1 VDLQKVSYR
10 CSYWIK
16 KRENRNIGPQKRRI
30 KPPKRR
36 AKPPERRDRPQ
47 KRLEGKGEG
56 GGDGERVRKRRRRE
70 PRLPPPMKAGEG
82 SLFRGERTERILK
95 EFLIGGVPSYICS
108 YVLSL
113 ILRLGRREERSNA
126 RIPLNTTIQVLFSM
140 CSRVIIDNLTL
151 IIMLSRTFF
160 FLFFFFKICITTRE
174 RDGGRWDNYTKIKCK
189 KIV

>member
-56 GGDGERVRKRRRRE
+56 GGGGERVRKRRRRE

-95 EFLIGGVPSYICS
+95 V
-108 YVLSL
+108 YVTS
-113 ILRLGRREERSNA
+113 SW
-126 RIPLNTTIQVLFSM
+126 V
-140 CSRVIIDNLTL
+140 
-151 IIMLSRTFF
+151 
-160 FLFFFFKICITTRE
+160 FFFFI
-174 RDGGRWDNYTKIKCK
+174 
-189 KIV
+189 